1 MKAKRLERLTLRG
14 LTTAPAQVHG
24 AVRMVPLRRVQVRGD
39 VRLGLRRHKTPLAAV
54 AVDGTSVDEL
64 RRGEGTTY
72 ISVIPHAFIVRT
84 SDDGTPIAALGTS
97 MARSDERPTPP
108 GFPVHVMH
116 RMAKAVDDDDGVNA
130 VRFAPLH
137 LAVERLL
144 SMAFAGP
151 DVDWPEVSK
160 QAFRHGLGGRSE
172 RAISGRSIAGLDEA
186 IRTFELYDDQ
196 VGVAVFVD
204 DVLASIF
211 VVPHP
216 DDWRALH
223 TSLLEDFWCELFAWG
238 GLTSAHTARVQLDA
252 ARVSDLSTLQAELAR
267 ARIDDGHL
275 QQALLGDVLERPIT
289 SAVTRTIGALS
300 LQTFHT
306 DLARDERHHV
316 GEAIVRD
323 DGTIEYLKTFRL
335 TDGQSQ
341 RAFLLQTLARHQFR
355 LVDSAKALRI
365 QPIQLVDRIARA
377 GFSYLFRP
385 DVLAKFSKGDEFK
398 RG

>member
-1 MKAKRLERLTLRG
+1 
-14 LTTAPAQVHG
+14 
-24 AVRMVPLRRVQVRGD
+24 MVYV
-39 VRLGLRRHKTPLAAV
+39 
-54 AVDGTSVDEL
+54 
-64 RRGEGTTY
+64 
-72 ISVIPHAFIVRT
+72 SVIPHAFIVRV
-84 SDDGTPIAALGTS
+84 SDDGMFIVVLGII
-97 MARSDERPTPP
+97 MGCSDERRTPP

-116 RMAKAVDDDDGVNA
+116 KMAKAVDDDDGVNA

-151 DVDWPEVSK
+151 DVDWPEISK
-160 QAFRHGLGGRSE
+160 QALRQGLGVRSE
-172 RAISGRSIAGLDEA
+172 RAITGRSIAGLDEA

-196 VGVAVFVD
+196 VGVAVYFD

-216 DDWRALH
+216 DDWRSLH

-238 GLTSAHTARVQLDA
+238 GHTPAHASRVQLDA
-252 ARVSDLSTLQAELAR
+252 SRVSDLGTLQAELAR
-267 ARIDDGHL
+267 ARVDDGHL

-289 SAVTRTIGALS
+289 SAITRTIGPLS

-306 DLARDERHHV
+306 DLARGAHHHV
-316 GEAIVRD
+316 GEVIVRD

-335 TDGQSQ
+335 SDGQSQ
-341 RAFLLQTLARHQFR
+341 RAFLLQTLAQQQFR
-355 LVDSAKALRI
+355 LVDTARVLRI

-385 DVLAKFSKGDEFK
+385 EVLAKFMKGDEVK